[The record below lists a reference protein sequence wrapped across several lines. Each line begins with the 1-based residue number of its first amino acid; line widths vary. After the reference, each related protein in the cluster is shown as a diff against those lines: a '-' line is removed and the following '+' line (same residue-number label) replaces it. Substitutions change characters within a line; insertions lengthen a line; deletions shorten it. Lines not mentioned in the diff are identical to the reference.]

1 MGFFNIITNIGLV
14 LVIVFFFYF
23 IYTLQ
28 VLATKQ
34 TVTFIKAKC
43 PDYWDYTDANGGTCT
58 NSDGTGTEL
67 ILSDYST
74 NCQKYNY
81 SKDNNLAW
89 SGISNNFKLIEK
101 CKRKKS
107 D

>member
-43 PDYWDYTDANGGTCT
+43 PDYWDYDADADTCT
-58 NSDGTGTEL
+58 NSDGTGTHL

-81 SKDNNLAW
+81 SKTNNLAW
-89 SGISNNFKLIEK
+89 SGISNNFKLIKK
-101 CKRKKS
+101 CKRETS